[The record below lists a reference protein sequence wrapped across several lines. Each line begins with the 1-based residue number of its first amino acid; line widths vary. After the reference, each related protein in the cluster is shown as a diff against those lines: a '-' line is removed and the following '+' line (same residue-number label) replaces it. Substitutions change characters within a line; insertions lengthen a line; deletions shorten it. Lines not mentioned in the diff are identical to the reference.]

1 MSPRSPSS
9 RPRKSS
15 RTSRKSRR
23 RDLDAVLDSIR
34 ILVLD
39 VDGVLT
45 DGGLWVDPF
54 GRELKRFDIKDGYGL
69 RRWLEAG
76 HEVIVASGRGGPA
89 TRHRLGELGIR
100 WVLSA
105 VPDKVAAVGRLL
117 PQLGH
122 DWSAV
127 AMVGDDLPDLD
138 LLRTVALPVAVAD
151 AVAEV
156 RDAAAWITER
166 PGGHGAVR
174 EVIEAILRRQG
185 RWGDHHHASG

>member
-1 MSPRSPSS
+1 MSPRSPSP
-9 RPRKSS
+9 RPRRSS
-15 RTSRKSRR
+15 GTSTRR
-23 RDLDAVLDSIR
+23 GDAVLEAIR
-34 ILVLD
+34 VLVLD

-69 RRWLEAG
+69 RRWLQSG

-89 TRHRLGELGIR
+89 TRHRLGELGVR

-105 VPDKVAAVGRLL
+105 VPDKVEAVGRVLE
-117 PQLGH
+117 QLGH
-122 DWSAV
+122 EWSVV
-127 AMVGDDLPDLD
+127 AMIGDDLPDLD
-138 LLRTVALPVAVAD
+138 LLRMVALPVAVAD
-151 AVAEV
+151 AVSEV
-156 RDAAAWITER
+156 REAAAWVTER

-185 RWGDHHHASG
+185 RWSDRHDASG